1 MRPSE
6 NASAARTCL
15 AALAVGAV
23 LSLILCV
30 VVILTVAP
38 IDILPQ
44 PATQPPDRR
53 GTVEQTAA
61 TTTTT
66 VAVMDAGQ
74 GLCVV
79 VLAPD
84 GTSMVVDAGRSG
96 ERIEEIVIPYL
107 RGIGVDE
114 IDYLVVTHPD
124 QDHIGG
130 MPRLLDNMP
139 VRNFVDPAIPTTN
152 QTYGHTLERVL
163 EYGVNPILARAGNSL
178 DLGPGIS
185 AEILWPREPFLMD
198 GGEPASND
206 NSTVIQIT
214 MDDVSFLI
222 TGDIEETAEGIL
234 VESMTNDELQS
245 DVLVVPH
252 HGSNSSSTA
261 EFLDTVS
268 PSVAVVPV
276 GLDNQYG
283 HPHDEV
289 MQRLRFRG
297 ITIHRT
303 DLDGTVEL
311 ITDGEQ
317 FSVELDRTGPDGE

>member
-1 MRPSE
+1 MRTIE
-6 NASAARTCL
+6 NASTARTCL
-15 AALAVGAV
+15 AVLAVGAL

-30 VVILTVAP
+30 IVLLTVAP

-53 GTVEQTAA
+53 GEVEQTTA
-61 TTTTT
+61 TTT
-66 VAVMDAGQ
+66 VAVMDVGQ
-74 GLCVV
+74 GMSIV

-96 ERIEEIVIPYL
+96 DRIENIVIPYL
-107 RGIGVDE
+107 RENGVTE
-114 IDYLVVTHPD
+114 IDYLVMTHPD

-130 MPRLLDNMP
+130 MPRLLDQMP

-163 EYGVNPILARAGNSL
+163 EYDVNPILARAGNSL

-185 AEILWPREPFLMD
+185 ADILWPREPFLID
-198 GGEPASND
+198 EGEPTTND
-206 NSTVIQIT
+206 NSTVIQVT
-214 MDDVSFLI
+214 MGDVSFLI
-222 TGDIEETAEGIL
+222 TGDIEAAAEGII

-245 DVLVVPH
+245 DVLIVAH

-268 PSVAVVPV
+268 PSVAVIPV
-276 GLDNQYG
+276 GLDNQYD

-311 ITDGEQ
+311 LTDGEQ
-317 FSVELDRTGPDGE
+317 FTVELDRTGPDGE

>member
-1 MRPSE
+1 MRSIE

-23 LSLILCV
+23 LSLILCGV
-30 VVILTVAP
+30 LLLTVAP
-38 IDILPQ
+38 VDILPR
-44 PATQPPDRR
+44 PATLPPDRR

-61 TTTTT
+61 TTT
-66 VAVMDAGQ
+66 VAVMDVGQ
-74 GLCVV
+74 GMCVV

-96 ERIEEIVIPYL
+96 DRIENIVIPYL
-107 RGIGVDE
+107 RENGVTA

-130 MPRLLDNMP
+130 MPRLLDQMP

-163 EYGVNPILARAGNSL
+163 EYSVNPILARAGNSL
-178 DLGPGIS
+178 DLGTGIRVD
-185 AEILWPREPFLMD
+185 ILWPREPFLLD
-198 GGEPASND
+198 GGEPDTND
-206 NSTVIQIT
+206 NSTVIQLT
-214 MDDVSFLI
+214 MGNVRFLI
-222 TGDIEETAEGIL
+222 TGDIEQTAEAMI
-234 VESMTNDELQS
+234 VEAMVNDALQS
-245 DVLVVPH
+245 DVLVVAH

-261 EFLDTVS
+261 QFLDAVS
-268 PSVAVVPV
+268 PSVAVIPV

-311 ITDGEQ
+311 TTNGEQ
-317 FSVELDRTGPDGE
+317 FTVQLDRTGIDGQ

>member
-1 MRPSE
+1 MRPIE

-23 LSLILCV
+23 LSLILCAV
-30 VVILTVAP
+30 VLLTVAP

-53 GTVEQTAA
+53 GTVEQTTA
-61 TTTTT
+61 TTT
-66 VAVMDAGQ
+66 VAVMDVGQ
-74 GLCVV
+74 GMCVV

-96 ERIEEIVIPYL
+96 DRIENIVIPYL
-107 RGIGVDE
+107 RENGVTE

-130 MPRLLDNMP
+130 MPRLLDQIP

-163 EYGVNPILARAGNSL
+163 EYDVNPILARAGNSL
-178 DLGPGIS
+178 DLGSDIS
-185 AEILWPREPFLMD
+185 ANILWPREPFLID
-198 GGEPASND
+198 GGEPDTND

-214 MDDVSFLI
+214 MGAVSFLI
-222 TGDIEETAEGIL
+222 TGDIEQTAEGII
-234 VESMTNDELQS
+234 VESMTNDALQS
-245 DVLVVPH
+245 DVLVVAH
-252 HGSNSSSTA
+252 HGSKSSSTA
-261 EFLDTVS
+261 EFLDAVS
-268 PSVAVVPV
+268 PSVAVIPV
-276 GLDNQYG
+276 GVDNQYG

-289 MQRLRFRG
+289 RQRLRFRG

-317 FSVELDRTGPDGE
+317 FTVELNRTATNGQ

>member
-1 MRPSE
+1 MRPIE
-6 NASAARTCL
+6 NASAARTCF

-30 VVILTVAP
+30 IVLLTVAP

-53 GTVEQTAA
+53 GTIEQT
-61 TTTTT
+61 TETTT
-66 VAVMDAGQ
+66 VAVMDVGQ
-74 GLCVV
+74 GACVV
-79 VLAPD
+79 VVAPD
-84 GTSMVVDAGRSG
+84 GTSMVVDTGGSG
-96 ERIEEIVIPYL
+96 DRIQEIVIPYL
-107 RGIGVDE
+107 REIGVTE
-114 IDYLVVTHPD
+114 IDYLVVTHPH

-130 MPRLLDNMP
+130 MPRLLDQMP

-163 EYGVNPILARAGNSL
+163 EYDVNPILARAGNSL

-185 AEILWPREPFLMD
+185 ADLLWPREPFLIEE
-198 GGEPASND
+198 GEPAINN
-206 NSTVIQIT
+206 NSSVIRVT
-214 MDDVSFLI
+214 MGDVSFLI
-222 TGDIEETAEGIL
+222 TGDIEEEAEAII
-234 VESMTNDELQS
+234 VESLTNDELQS
-245 DVLVVPH
+245 DVLVVAH

-268 PSVAVVPV
+268 PSVAVIPV

-283 HPHDEV
+283 HPHDET

-311 ITDGEQ
+311 VTDGEQ
-317 FSVELDRTGPDGE
+317 FTVELDRTGPNGD

>member
-1 MRPSE
+1 MRPIE

-30 VVILTVAP
+30 IVLLTVAP

-53 GTVEQTAA
+53 GTVEQTTA
-61 TTTTT
+61 TTT
-66 VAVMDAGQ
+66 VAVMDVGQ

-96 ERIEEIVIPYL
+96 DRIEDIVIPYL
-107 RGIGVDE
+107 EENGATE
-114 IDYLVVTHPD
+114 IDYLVVTNPD

-130 MPRLLDNMP
+130 MPRLLDQMP

-163 EYGVNPILARAGNSL
+163 EYDVNPILARAGNSL

-185 AEILWPREPFLMD
+185 ADILWPREPFLID
-198 GGEPASND
+198 EGEPAIND
-206 NSTVIQIT
+206 SSTVIQVT
-214 MDDVSFLI
+214 MGDVSFLI
-222 TGDIEETAEGIL
+222 TGDIEEAAERII
-234 VESMTNDELQS
+234 VESLTNDELQS
-245 DVLVVPH
+245 DVLIVAH

-268 PSVAVVPV
+268 PSVAVIPV

-311 ITDGEQ
+311 VTDGEQ
-317 FSVELDRTGPDGE
+317 FTVELDRTGPNGE

>member
-1 MRPSE
+1 MRPIE

-30 VVILTVAP
+30 VVLLTVAP

-44 PATQPPDRR
+44 PATQPPDRQ
-53 GTVEQTAA
+53 GTVEQATA
-61 TTTTT
+61 TTT
-66 VAVMDAGQ
+66 VAVMDVGQ
-74 GLCVV
+74 GMCVV

-96 ERIEEIVIPYL
+96 DGIENIVIPYL
-107 RGIGVDE
+107 RENGVTE
-114 IDYLVVTHPD
+114 IDYLVMTHPD

-130 MPRLLDNMP
+130 MPRLLDQMP
-139 VRNFVDPAIPTTN
+139 VRNFVDPAIPATN

-163 EYGVNPILARAGNSL
+163 EYDVNPILARAGNSL
-178 DLGPGIS
+178 DLGPGIG
-185 AEILWPREPFLMD
+185 ADILWPRDPFLID
-198 GGEPASND
+198 DGEPATND
-206 NSTVIQIT
+206 NSTVIQVT
-214 MDDVSFLI
+214 MGDVSFLI
-222 TGDIEETAEGIL
+222 TGDIEAAAEGIIVDSL
-234 VESMTNDELQS
+234 TNDELQS
-245 DVLVVPH
+245 DVLVVAH
-252 HGSNSSSTA
+252 HGSNSSSSA
-261 EFLDTVS
+261 AFLDAVS
-268 PSVAVVPV
+268 PSVAVIPV

-297 ITIHRT
+297 ISIHRT
-303 DLDGTVEL
+303 DLDGTVAL

-317 FSVELDRTGPDGE
+317 FTVELNRTATNGQ

>member
-1 MRPSE
+1 MRSIE

-15 AALAVGAV
+15 AVLAVSAFLG
-23 LSLILCV
+23 LILCV
-30 VVILTVAP
+30 IVLLTVSP

-53 GTVEQTAA
+53 GTVEQSTA
-61 TTTTT
+61 TTTL
-66 VAVMDAGQ
+66 AVMDVGQ

-96 ERIEEIVIPYL
+96 ERVEDVVVPYL
-107 RGIGVDE
+107 REHGVTE

-130 MPRLLDNMP
+130 MPRLLDSMP

-163 EYGVNPILARAGNSL
+163 EYDVNPILARAGDSL
-178 DLGPGIS
+178 DLGPGVT
-185 AEILWPREPFLMD
+185 ADILWPREPFLLD
-198 GGEPASND
+198 EGEPATND
-206 NSTVIQIT
+206 NSTVIQLT
-214 MDDVSFLI
+214 MGNVSFLI
-222 TGDIEETAEGIL
+222 TGDIERAAEEIIVG
-234 VESMTNDELQS
+234 STTNDDLQS
-245 DVLVVPH
+245 DVLVVSH
-252 HGSNSSSTA
+252 HGSNTSSTA

-268 PSVAVVPV
+268 PSVAVIPV

-297 ITIHRT
+297 ITVHRT

-317 FSVELDRTGPDGE
+317 FSIELDGTGPDGN